1 MNSGFLFNYKIFY
14 PNVTSALLITFLILK
29 VKKKK
34 KIVIINQSPSLPPSQ
49 NTRYPQ
55 TKTSG
60 GQFRNFLTLDA
71 SPEESMSRLPSTS
84 SSISF
89 PHFSHS
95 LSLSLYLSSRYSHSS
110 LHSFFS
116 SIPLFVLPLSAK
128 QNLKILA
135 GAKMLRTT
143 ANSSSP

>member
-14 PNVTSALLITFLILK
+14 PNVTSALLITFLKLK

-95 LSLSLYLSSRYSHSS
+95 LSLYISALATHTRLFTPSLRSLSLFCLS
-110 LHSFFS
+110 L
-116 SIPLFVLPLSAK
+116 PNK
-128 QNLKILA
+128 
-135 GAKMLRTT
+135 T
-143 ANSSSP
+143 